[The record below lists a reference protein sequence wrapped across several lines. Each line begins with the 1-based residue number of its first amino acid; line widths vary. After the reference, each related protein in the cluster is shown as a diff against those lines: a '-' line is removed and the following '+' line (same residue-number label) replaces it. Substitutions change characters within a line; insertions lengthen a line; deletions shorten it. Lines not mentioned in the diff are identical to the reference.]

1 MGKFMCK
8 RFSLVKK
15 EQFAFEQ
22 SNNLY
27 LHKSEFILSSNKHN
41 LVEDFSDG
49 DYKANKSYGEMS
61 INRMIKAYFSKSI
74 AVPEFRKNP
83 SESWYT
89 LYHLQ
94 PLLLAHQVMHKYVPL
109 I

>member
-27 LHKSEFILSSNKHN
+27 LHRSEFILSSNKHN
-41 LVEDFSDG
+41 LVEDFQMVIT
-49 DYKANKSYGEMS
+49 KQTK
-61 INRMIKAYFSKSI
+61 
-74 AVPEFRKNP
+74 
-83 SESWYT
+83 
-89 LYHLQ
+89 
-94 PLLLAHQVMHKYVPL
+94 VMGKCQL
-109 I
+109 IE